1 MFKPGLNMKTL
12 AERVELQ
19 CSASYLWSILSD
31 VGRCDW
37 VPTIEKITLEEDCRL
52 FDMEGMGTIT
62 EKILLK
68 DDEKMILQYS
78 AIDTPAP
85 IEHHLATMKI
95 LSNDNSSCVLEWTT
109 EIEPEI
115 FADSIH
121 KGMLVSIEG
130 IKSIL

>member
-1 MFKPGLNMKTL
+1 MKTL
-12 AERVELQ
+12 TERVELD
-19 CSASYLWSILSD
+19 CSAKNLWSILSD

-37 VPTIEKITLEEDCRL
+37 VPTIEKITLDGDCRL
-52 FDMEGMGTIT
+52 FEMEGMGTIT

-68 DDEKMILQYS
+68 DNEQMILQYS
-78 AIDTPAP
+78 AIETPAP

-95 LSNDNSSCVLEWTT
+95 IPDNDSKCYLEWTT

-121 KGMLVSIEG
+121 QGMLVSIEG
-130 IKSIL
+130 IKKVL